1 MIIEYHYQKSQAPAV
16 AAKSAVEAIVAVG
29 KVRKTRQR
37 DALSEILE
45 RAETP
50 LSVPELFE
58 AASKRIEGLGVATV
72 YRAVNSLL
80 GSGLIEAV
88 EIPGE
93 PTRYERADKGHHHH
107 FQCER
112 CDRVF
117 DIDGCLDNLRRLLPP
132 KFKLSGHAVTLY
144 GVCASCAR

>member
-1 MIIEYHYQKSQAPAV
+1 MANKGLAV
-16 AAKSAVEAIVAVG
+16 SG
-29 KVRKTRQR
+29 QSRKTKQR

-45 RAETP
+45 RAESP
-50 LSVPELFE
+50 LSVTELFD

-72 YRAVNSLL
+72 YRTVGSLL
-80 GSGLIEAV
+80 EGGLIETV

-112 CDRVF
+112 CERVF
-117 DIDGCLDNLRRLLPP
+117 DISGCLDNLRRLLPP

-144 GVCASCAR
+144 GVCAACAR